1 MKLLK
6 AWGWLMLVCAV
17 IIYAIGIFSGEF
29 NRQMALLFWGTSV
42 EAMLLLVSSI
52 FCLLISITVFLVL
65 HGLSK
70 K

>member
-6 AWGWLMLVCAV
+6 IWGWLLLACSATLYV
-17 IIYAIGIFSGEF
+17 IGIFTGEF

-52 FCLLISITVFLVL
+52 FCLLLSITVFLVL